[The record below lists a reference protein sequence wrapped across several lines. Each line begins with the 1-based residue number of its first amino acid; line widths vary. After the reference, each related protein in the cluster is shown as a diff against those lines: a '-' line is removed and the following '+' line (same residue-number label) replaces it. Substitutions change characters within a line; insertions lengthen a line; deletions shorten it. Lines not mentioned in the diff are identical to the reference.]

1 MQTLRK
7 RRFRLHT
14 RSTLTPFRT
23 TYNGTTNGKNS
34 SVPKTFVYRCLKM
47 RVAYPMLVKS
57 LEAGVKSQTGVPNK
71 KEAD

>member
-1 MQTLRK
+1 
-7 RRFRLHT
+7 
-14 RSTLTPFRT
+14 
-23 TYNGTTNGKNS
+23 
-34 SVPKTFVYRCLKM
+34 M